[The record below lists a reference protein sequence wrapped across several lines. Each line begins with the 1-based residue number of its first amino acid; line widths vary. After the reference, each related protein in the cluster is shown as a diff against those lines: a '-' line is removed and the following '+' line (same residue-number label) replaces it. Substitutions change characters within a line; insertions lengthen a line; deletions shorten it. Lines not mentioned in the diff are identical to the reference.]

1 MDNSKDIKSISK
13 NTPKDVAN
21 IAMDAVNQTQK
32 SKVESPYTSE
42 YNEAQKKKEKVKGT
56 ATIKRDRMSGNEA
69 VAMAIAQVNP
79 DVMPAFPITPS
90 TELPQMVSTYI
101 SNGEIDTEFIPVE
114 SEHSSMS
121 AVIGAS
127 AAGARALTA
136 TSSAGLAFMWEELY
150 IAASDRLPVV
160 LCLVNR
166 TLTGPLNINCD
177 HSDSMGARDSGWMQV
192 YAETNEE
199 AYDNFI
205 MAYRVTEHPDV
216 MLPMMVCYDGFIT
229 SHAVMNIET
238 IDTESVRKF
247 VGEYH
252 PENFLLNKDMPMAV
266 GPYAN
271 SPFYME
277 TKFNQRQGM
286 KNAKQ
291 VILDVC
297 AEYEKV
303 SGRKYGL
310 FEEYRMEDAKYAI
323 VIMGSA
329 AGQTKDAVDKLREY
343 GIHVGMIK
351 VRVFRPFPGEE
362 LAAALKHC
370 ESVAILDRAESFS
383 GMGGPLGSELKA
395 AMHDAGLTM
404 PVVNYFY
411 GLGGRD
417 YTVEEAR
424 DVFKDIREIVR
435 RGAEPV
441 QFKYV
446 GLRDKNAKKEDVFDF
461 KGPDKM
467 DIRVSGDGV
476 KVTFVGSPN
485 GNVEITEETEE

>member
-1 MDNSKDIKSISK
+1 MSNEKNMNSPEATAKSAIK
-13 NTPKDVAN
+13 
-21 IAMDAVNQTQK
+21 AVNMNQT
-32 SKVESPYTSE
+32 SKVESPYDTE
-42 YNEAQKKKEKVKGT
+42 YQAEKKQKAEEKIKGT
-56 ATIKRDRMSGNEA
+56 AVKKRDRMSGNEA
-69 VAMAIAQVNP
+69 VALAIKQVNP

-121 AVIGAS
+121 AAIGAS

-150 IAASDRLPVV
+150 IAASDRLPLV

-177 HSDSMGARDSGWMQV
+177 HSDSMGARDSGWLQV

-205 MAYRVTEHPDV
+205 MAYRVTEHQDV

-238 IDTESVRKF
+238 IDTESVRSF
-247 VGEYH
+247 VGEYK
-252 PENFLLNKDMPMAV
+252 PENFLLNKDMPMAA

-277 TKFNQRQGM
+277 TKFNQRAGM
-286 KNAKQ
+286 KAAKK
-291 VILDVC
+291 VIMDVC
-297 AEYEKV
+297 AEYEELT
-303 SGRKYGL
+303 GRKYGL
-310 FEEYRMEDAKYAI
+310 IEEYRMEDAKYAI

-362 LAAALKHC
+362 LVEALRGC
-370 ESVAILDRAESFS
+370 QSVAILDRAESFS

-395 AMHDAGLTM
+395 AMYDAGLKM

-411 GLGGRD
+411 GIGGRD
-417 YTVEEAR
+417 YTVTEAR
-424 DVFKDIREIVR
+424 DVFRDIREIVR
-435 RGAEPV
+435 RGTEPV

-446 GLRDKNAKKEDVFDF
+446 GLRDRDADNSNEFRDF
-461 KGPDKM
+461 GGDDHM
-467 DIRVSGDGV
+467 DIRQSGDGV
-476 KVTFVGSPN
+476 KLSDK
-485 GNVEITEETEE
+485 

>member
-1 MDNSKDIKSISK
+1 MSKDKK
-13 NTPKDVAN
+13 LTAEEM
-21 IAMDAVNQTQK
+21 AMSAIDAVNANQTP
-32 SKVESPYTSE
+32 SVESPYDTE
-42 YNEAQKKKEKVKGT
+42 YRENQKNAERVTGT
-56 ATIKRDRMSGNEA
+56 AVLKRDRMSGNEA
-69 VAMAIAQVNP
+69 VALAIKQVNP

-121 AVIGAS
+121 AAIGAS

-150 IAASDRLPVV
+150 IAASDRLPLV

-177 HSDSMGARDSGWMQV
+177 HSDAMGARDSGWLQV
-192 YAETNEE
+192 FAETNEE

-238 IDTESVRKF
+238 IDTDSVRNF
-247 VGEYH
+247 VGEYR
-252 PENFLLNKDMPMAV
+252 PENFLLNKDMPMAA

-271 SPFYME
+271 SPYYME
-277 TKFNQRQGM
+277 TKFSQRQGM
-286 KNAKQ
+286 INAKK

-297 AEYEKV
+297 AEYEQLT
-303 SGRKYGL
+303 GRKYGL

-351 VRVFRPFPGEE
+351 VRVFRPFPGAE
-362 LAAALKHC
+362 LAEALKKC
-370 ESVAILDRAESFS
+370 QSVAILDRAESFS
-383 GMGGPLGSELKA
+383 GNGGPLGSELKA
-395 AMHDAGLTM
+395 AMYDAGLKIPT
-404 PVVNYFY
+404 VNYFY

-435 RGAEPV
+435 RDETPV

-446 GLRDKNAKKEDVFDF
+446 GLRDKDAKKDQVFDF

-467 DIRVSGDGV
+467 DIRISGDGI
-476 KVTFVGSPN
+476 KVS
-485 GNVEITEETEE
+485 E